1 MKRRGAYLLSLLLLF
16 TAGLFYTS
24 TRVQATTPAHY
35 RRPTLLIAGLGAGK
49 QTYNNFITH
58 AEQRDD
64 GRYALTAV
72 IEPDHIQYFGHWQPD
87 YHHPLI
93 KVVFANKWASWQQNA
108 IWLNRLLTQLK
119 QRYHIRSFNAI
130 AHSRG
135 NLDLLIAY
143 SHQHPLLLKRAVLI
157 SVPADGALGRG
168 DTLQN
173 RLLANGRPEF
183 RHDAYRDLV
192 HARKDFPPGV
202 HVLSIMGNVG
212 NGTDSRVTNVSSKSL
227 VPALGQRFSSYRQV
241 LVRGPLASHHLIVR
255 RNPRVRR
262 LALNFLWPEQK
273 DKRPPR

>member
-1 MKRRGAYLLSLLLLF
+1 MKRRIAYFSVLLALLLF
-16 TAGLFYTS
+16 GVFYTNRQDHVAANS
-24 TRVQATTPAHY
+24 QY
-35 RRPTLLIAGLGAGK
+35 QRPTLLIAGLGAGK
-49 QTYNNFITH
+49 RTYNQLIDH

-64 GRYALTAV
+64 GHYVLTAV
-72 IEPDHIQYFGHWQPD
+72 IKPDTIQYFGDWQPSEQ
-87 YHHPLI
+87 HPLI

-143 SHQHPLLLKRAVLI
+143 SRKHPLILKRAVLI

-173 RLLANGRPEF
+173 RLMANGRPEF
-183 RHDAYRDLV
+183 RHSAYRDLV
-192 HARKDFPPGV
+192 QARKRFPPGV

-212 NGTDSRVTNVSSKSL
+212 NGSDSRVTNVSSKSL
-227 VPALGQRFSSYRQV
+227 VPALGGRFSTYRQV
-241 LVRGPLASHHLIVR
+241 LVHGPLASHHLIVR

-262 LALNFLWPEQK
+262 LAVNFLWPDAKMNQ
-273 DKRPPR
+273 PR